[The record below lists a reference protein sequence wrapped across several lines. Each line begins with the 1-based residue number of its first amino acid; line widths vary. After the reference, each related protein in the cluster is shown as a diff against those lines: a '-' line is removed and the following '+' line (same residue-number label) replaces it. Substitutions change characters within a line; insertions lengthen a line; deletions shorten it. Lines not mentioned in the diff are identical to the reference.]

1 MLTLKNFI
9 TTKNKSCKVI
19 ISTITMRVDDQKC
32 RLVVRKVNDFL
43 KELNVL
49 TIKDEIIQWNYTCY

>member
-19 ISTITMRVDDQKC
+19 ISTIAMRVDDQKC

>member
-19 ISTITMRVDDQKC
+19 ILTITMRVDDQKC

-49 TIKDEIIQWNYTCY
+49 TIKDEIM